1 MGHHRQERPRFSF
14 LSTAYRTEHA
24 VSGMITSV
32 LAQTD
37 PDWELVVVD
46 NGMSDEMA
54 RIVGSHAQRDA
65 RIVLVRQPN
74 RGAAGGINRASA
86 ESSGRYVTLL
96 NSDDRVLPDFCAR
109 LGDVLD
115 SRPDLAA
122 VTCDAWFT
130 DATTGERL
138 PASYLE
144 NAGAPAPDPEHV
156 LTLPELIEGPCPY
169 YTGAVRREVW
179 DAHGHVD
186 DAGVTVADLHLF
198 LRIVAAG
205 HRMVTLPE
213 RLASYTQA
221 PQSLSRGGPAVL
233 AVEQARE
240 RAVRAAAAHSDD
252 PAVPAALERE
262 LRRSRHR
269 RGVVGARVALF
280 EGDVPAARA
289 RVRAALRER
298 IDPRTLAVA
307 AAVLLAPGP
316 TRWAYRRARGGAVA
330 APAAP
335 VRVAGAAG

>member
-1 MGHHRQERPRFSF
+1 MGHHRQARPRFSF

-24 VSGMITSV
+24 VAGMIGSV
-32 LAQTD
+32 QAQTD

-54 RIVGSHAQRDA
+54 RIVGSHAEHDP

-74 RGAAGGINRASA
+74 RGAAGGINRAST

-96 NSDDRVLPDFCAR
+96 NSDDRVLPEFCAR

-130 DATTGERL
+130 DAATGARL

-144 NAGAPAPDPEHV
+144 NAGAPTPDPEHV

-205 HRMVTLPE
+205 T
-213 RLASYTQA
+213 
-221 PQSLSRGGPAVL
+221 G
-233 AVEQARE
+233 
-240 RAVRAAAAHSDD
+240 
-252 PAVPAALERE
+252 
-262 LRRSRHR
+262 
-269 RGVVGARVALF
+269 
-280 EGDVPAARA
+280 
-289 RVRAALRER
+289 
-298 IDPRTLAVA
+298 
-307 AAVLLAPGP
+307 
-316 TRWAYRRARGGAVA
+316 W
-330 APAAP
+330 
-335 VRVAGAAG
+335 